1 VLLGLEG
8 VGSRADIP
16 FGVRHR
22 LLPVF
27 LFALA
32 LVCAG
37 LASGAPSGSFS
48 ARGTVTRVVDG
59 DTIHVRLDS
68 GRSEKVR
75 LIGIDTPELGRC
87 LAGRA
92 TRVARELAERHAVV
106 LKGDPTQAT
115 RDRYGRLLAYAWI
128 RGQRDL
134 GYQLLQRGLARV
146 YVYDRPFGRLP
157 AYRAAEAAGHR
168 ASPSIWRS
176 CAAPAPAPAPVAG
189 GRCDP
194 SYPGVCIPPP
204 PPDLDCKHVPHN
216 GFTVVGADPH
226 RFDGDGDG
234 VGCEG

>member
-1 VLLGLEG
+1 MW
-8 VGSRADIP
+8 
-16 FGVRHR
+16 HR
-22 LLPVF
+22 LLPVPT
-27 LFALA
+27 FALA

-37 LASGAPSGSFS
+37 LSFGAPAGSFV

-59 DTIHVRLDS
+59 DTLHVRLDS
-68 GRSEKVR
+68 GRTEKVR

-92 TRVARELAERHAVV
+92 TRVARELAERRAVA
-106 LKGDPTQAT
+106 LRGDSTQAT
-115 RDRYGRLLAYAWI
+115 RDRYGRLLAYVWI

-134 GYQLLQRGLARV
+134 GYQMLQRGLARV
-146 YVYDRPFGRLP
+146 YVYDRPFARLP

-168 ASPSIWRS
+168 ASPSIWRN
-176 CAAPAPAPAPVAG
+176 CAAPAPAPATG

-204 PPDLDCKHVPHN
+204 PPDLDCKDVAHK